1 MIPHATVSLAGAV
14 GTLLVTVIG
23 SALVAGPVFPA
34 RLASC
39 PRTPTVAAHLA
50 TVHVAVIAPAVYPEL
65 AAALSA
71 LS

>member
-1 MIPHATVSLAGAV
+1 MIPHAALSLAGAV

-23 SALVAGPVFPA
+23 SALVAGPVSLACLSGRPLPA
-34 RLASC
+34 
-39 PRTPTVAAHLA
+39 TVATCLA

-65 AAALSA
+65 VAALPA